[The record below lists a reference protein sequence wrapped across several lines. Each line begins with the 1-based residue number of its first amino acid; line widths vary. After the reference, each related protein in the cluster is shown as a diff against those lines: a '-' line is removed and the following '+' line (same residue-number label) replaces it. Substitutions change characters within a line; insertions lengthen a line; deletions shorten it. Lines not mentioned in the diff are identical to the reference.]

1 MQENVLVIS
10 CKMSPKIVEFSHLF
24 GGILR
29 QILHPSHRFLLK
41 HSPTSLRVPQTRFG
55 SVPGICRQR
64 ALVRS
69 PDRWWVVGGGF
80 IFPTTTSKVER
91 YKERERRSACRII
104 PGIVNRLGSP
114 LFISHQFRPFGR
126 EYITPVKKTY

>member
-1 MQENVLVIS
+1 MFWSFLAKCPQKLWSFPTFLE
-10 CKMSPKIVEFSHLF
+10 
-24 GGILR
+24 
-29 QILHPSHRFLLK
+29 RFYVK
-41 HSPTSLRVPQTRFG
+41 SSTPPTTFCWGHSPTSLRVPRTRFG

-80 IFPTTTSKVER
+80 IFPVTTTSKVER
-91 YKERERRSACRII
+91 YIRERRSACRII
-104 PGIVNRLGSP
+104 PGIVSRFGSP
-114 LFISHQFRPFGR
+114 LFISHKFRPFGR